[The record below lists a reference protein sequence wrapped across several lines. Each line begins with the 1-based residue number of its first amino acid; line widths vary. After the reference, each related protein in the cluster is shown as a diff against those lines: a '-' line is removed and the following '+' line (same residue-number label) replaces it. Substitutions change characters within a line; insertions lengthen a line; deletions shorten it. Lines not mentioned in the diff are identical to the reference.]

1 MIKRAQKSP
10 LIALALDRSLDT
22 PLQTQAFD
30 QIRDAILRGRL
41 APGARLPSSRV
52 LAAEQGIS
60 RNTVLAAY
68 DRLFGEGY
76 VEGRTGSGT
85 RVSRVLPEDL
95 LTARNNPARA
105 AGRSDPAGKISGLN
119 RRLGGLGS
127 RRTALPARAFRP
139 GVPDLDNFPFA
150 HWSRLTAKFWR
161 RPPADLLVSGDL
173 AGYRPLR
180 DAIAAY
186 LGAVR
191 GVHCS
196 GDQVMVTSGAQQ
208 GLDLIARV
216 LIDPGDRVWVE
227 DPGYAGLRGAFLAAG
242 AELVDVSVDGEGL
255 SVEGGR
261 GLDPNAVLAAVTP
274 SHQYPTGVTM
284 TLARRLEL
292 LNWAAD
298 AGAWILEDDHDSE
311 FRYGG
316 RPLSAL
322 QGLDGGS
329 RVIYA
334 GTFSKV
340 LFPALRLGY
349 LVLPEALVDPFLKVR
364 AALDDQPSI
373 AVQPV
378 LAQFIEDGQFAAHI
392 RRMRAL
398 YEERQESLIRVI
410 RAEADGLLNAKA
422 SGAGMHLVASMG
434 PRYRADDK
442 AASRQLADAGI
453 IAPAL
458 SGYYAG
464 TASGQGLVL
473 GYAGLTERDM
483 AAAMRK
489 AAKVL
494 VNLMS

>member
-1 MIKRAQKSP
+1 MVKRAQKSP
-10 LIALALDRSLDT
+10 LIALALDRTLDT
-22 PLQTQAFD
+22 PLQTQVFD
-30 QIRDAILRGRL
+30 QIRDAILQGRL
-41 APGARLPSSRV
+41 APGARLPSSRL
-52 LAAEQGIS
+52 LAAEMGVS
-60 RNTVLAAY
+60 RNTILAAY
-68 DRLFGEGY
+68 DRLYGEGY

-85 RVSRVLPEDL
+85 RVSGVLLEDL
-95 LTARNNPARA
+95 LTARNSSGQGAERPE
-105 AGRSDPAGKISGLN
+105 PAGKTSGLN
-119 RRLGGLGS
+119 HRLGDLGS

-139 GVPDLDNFPFA
+139 GVPDLDNFPFT
-150 HWSRLTAKFWR
+150 HWSRLGAKFWR

-242 AELVDVSVDGEGL
+242 AELVDVSVDNEGL
-255 SVEGGR
+255 SIDR
-261 GLDPNAVLAAVTP
+261 GEALAPDAVLAAVTP

-284 TLARRLEL
+284 SLARRLEL
-292 LNWAAD
+292 LNWAAE
-298 AGAWILEDDHDSE
+298 AGAWILEDDYDSE

-316 RPLSAL
+316 KPLSAL

-349 LVLPEALVDPFLKVR
+349 LVLPQALVDPFLKVR

-373 AVQPV
+373 TMQPV

-398 YEERQESLIRVI
+398 YEERQETLIRVI
-410 RAEADGLLNAKA
+410 HTEADGVLDAAA
-422 SGAGMHLVASMG
+422 SEAGMHLVASMG
-434 PRYRADDK
+434 PRCGTDDK
-442 AASRQLADAGI
+442 
-453 IAPAL
+453 
-458 SGYYAG
+458 
-464 TASGQGLVL
+464 TA
-473 GYAGLTERDM
+473 
-483 AAAMRK
+483 
-489 AAKVL
+489 
-494 VNLMS
+494 